1 MNMLL
6 KYNACYCNGNNI
18 IILMKFTY
26 VHLRYTTSYM
36 ICLLYYL
43 QVKVTGHRS
52 SHMNHVTNIMI

>member
-36 ICLLYYL
+36 ICLLL
-43 QVKVTGHRS
+43 STSKGHRS
-52 SHMNHVTNIMI
+52 QVKSQESCD